1 MSPDLPRCRRSFYD
15 KNGNGLLG
23 IDEIKEMVVAEC
35 GYQDDADTA
44 RFCAEVLE
52 DFVRD
57 YGFCVISCFLHR
69 LSMRMRA
76 PQGQYDANDDNNI
89 DPDEFGD
96 LWRYLMKW

>member
-1 MSPDLPRCRRSFYD
+1 MRLKPTRRSAHASVSPDLPRCRRSFYD

-44 RFCAEVLE
+44 RFCAEVLQ

-57 YGFCVISCFLHR
+57 HGFCVISCFLH
-69 LSMRMRA
+69 
-76 PQGQYDANDDNNI
+76 P
-89 DPDEFGD
+89 
-96 LWRYLMKW
+96 

>member
-1 MSPDLPRCRRSFYD
+1 
-15 KNGNGLLG
+15 LLG

-57 YGFCVISCFLHR
+57 HGFCVISTNFF
-69 LSMRMRA
+69 A
-76 PQGQYDANDDNNI
+76 PPEQAHAGASGAI
-89 DPDEFGD
+89 
-96 LWRYLMKW
+96 